1 MLATQKGRS
10 KPVRISCKRSEK
22 VKVAPDACYIS
33 IRIRTSFADS
43 PVTRIILC
51 RLVSPDA
58 MVTEERETSKRFAK
72 NSMQAS
78 FARPSIGGAV
88 KASLK
93 ASPTSPVIAFL
104 LARGCTL
111 TAKVTPADES
121 RIGIID
127 CDITTELQRHRELQ
141 QSDLVEQCEPTGTS
155 LAPQVILL
163 DFLCDSVSRSN
174 RPFAENRRPHA
185 HACRPFFDRDFEIV
199 RHAHRKRVH
208 INALQPAGSVLVA
221 QFTQLSEIGPRLFGI
236 FCPGW
241 DCH

>member
-43 PVTRIILC
+43 PATRIILC

-58 MVTEERETSKRFAK
+58 MVTEERGTSKRFAK

-78 FARPSIGGAV
+78 FARPSIGGGV
-88 KASLK
+88 KATFK

-104 LARGCTL
+104 LARGCTF

-141 QSDLVEQCEPTGTS
+141 QSDLVEQCEPTGTF
-155 LAPQVILL
+155 LAPKLILL

-174 RPFAENRRPHA
+174 RPFAENGRAHA
-185 HACRPFFDRDFEIV
+185 HAC
-199 RHAHRKRVH
+199 
-208 INALQPAGSVLVA
+208 
-221 QFTQLSEIGPRLFGI
+221 
-236 FCPGW
+236 
-241 DCH
+241 

>member
-43 PVTRIILC
+43 PATRIILC

-72 NSMQAS
+72 NSMQAW

-88 KASLK
+88 KASFRAL
-93 ASPTSPVIAFL
+93 PTAPVMAFL

-141 QSDLVEQCEPTGTS
+141 QSDLVEQCEPTGTF
-155 LAPQVILL
+155 LAPKL
-163 DFLCDSVSRSN
+163 FLWISSATPCLCGDRSF
-174 RPFAENRRPHA
+174 PENGRPHA
-185 HACRPFFDRDFEIV
+185 HAGRSFFDRDFEIV

-208 INALQPAGSVLVA
+208 INAWQPAGSVLVA
-221 QFTQLSEIGPRLFGI
+221 QFTQLLEIGPRLFGI